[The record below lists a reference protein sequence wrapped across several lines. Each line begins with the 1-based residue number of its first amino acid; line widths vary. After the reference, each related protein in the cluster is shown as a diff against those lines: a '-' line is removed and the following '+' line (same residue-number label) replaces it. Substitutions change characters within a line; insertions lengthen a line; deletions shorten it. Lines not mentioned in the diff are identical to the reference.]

1 MAARPIQ
8 TPKPILLLYYHS
20 LIINDS
26 NTITILPFK
35 ANTMLAIEPRSFS
48 NAKLHLAYS
57 HRDACAGYE
66 AQESFLR
73 LRELLVFNSCFV
85 LC

>member
-1 MAARPIQ
+1 MNQSSALNGGK
-8 TPKPILLLYYHS
+8 T
-20 LIINDS
+20 NTNTET